1 MWHALEGLCF
11 ALSMVA
17 IYAVRCVTAC
27 ISAFSSPP
35 CHTQQCTAHS
45 RLPVE
50 TRVMLSAGFSR
61 RIKRVLAPVP
71 IGHPLPACGYRRSRP
86 NADVTTSAMRLAPG
100 NIPVWLPLCPSARR
114 TPRCELDNGAS
125 GRRCAWL
132 PAPRRHATRGGR
144 DGRDDRA
151 RDEAKFR
158 LGAMREARRRPKS

>member
-50 TRVMLSAGFSR
+50 TRVMLSAGFS
-61 RIKRVLAPVP
+61 PVASNECWHQFQLDIRFLLVGIVVHGP
-71 IGHPLPACGYRRSRP
+71 TLTSPLPWVSK
-86 NADVTTSAMRLAPG
+86 V
-100 NIPVWLPLCPSARR
+100 
-114 TPRCELDNGAS
+114 
-125 GRRCAWL
+125 
-132 PAPRRHATRGGR
+132 
-144 DGRDDRA
+144 
-151 RDEAKFR
+151 
-158 LGAMREARRRPKS
+158 